1 MLSRTL
7 FKEYIEE
14 LVEYNRICSKLDDIS
29 NGGITLYEISDLE
42 AVVVALLQYTTHDK
56 NDWVPYWLYELDY
69 GTDYRPGCITS
80 KDGEDI
86 LLKTADDLYDLLS
99 SEYADNG
106 DYDAEKN

>member
-14 LVEYNRICSKLDDIS
+14 LVEYNRICSKLDDVS

-42 AVVVALLQYTTHDK
+42 AVVVALLQYTTRDK
-56 NDWVPYWLYELDY
+56 NDWIPYWLYELDY
-69 GTDYRPGCITS
+69 GVDYRPGKVTAE
-80 KDGEDI
+80 DGTNI
-86 LLKTADDLYDLLS
+86 PLATPDDLYDLLA